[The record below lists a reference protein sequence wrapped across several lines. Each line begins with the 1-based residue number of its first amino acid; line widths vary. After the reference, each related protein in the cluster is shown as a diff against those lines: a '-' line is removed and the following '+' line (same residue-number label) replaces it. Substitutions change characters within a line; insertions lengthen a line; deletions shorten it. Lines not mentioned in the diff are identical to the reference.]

1 MKNYVPTKLKFYN
14 ENDKV
19 DLDSRLQR
27 MTFNEIISDQDNFF
41 EKAHITNFDLIHNEC
56 RGDDLKHDRQYYE
69 TLF

>member
-1 MKNYVPTKLKFYN
+1 MPTKLKFYN

-19 DLDSRLQR
+19 DLDSRLQL

-41 EKAHITNFDLIHNEC
+41 EKAHITNFDLIHNEY